1 MERVKFGSEAID
13 KLVQGVNLLADAVGS
28 TLGPNGKNVVII
40 DSNNLPHVTKDGAT
54 VALNVSD
61 DDPIVN
67 CGIELVRE
75 AALRTAKE
83 AGDGTTTS
91 TILARA
97 ILNKGLEYSS
107 AKTSVLFEQMD
118 KAVEKISAKL
128 REMSA
133 PVDGNL
139 DVIERIAHMSAN
151 QDSSI
156 SKLIREAYEKTGF
169 GVDIILDD
177 GYSNKT
183 TLSTTKGMKLSRG
196 YESPLFINDPKT
208 KTFTAQNCNVVV
220 IHTPEISIDKV
231 TEVISFD
238 PNQKYL
244 IISPKFTSE
253 FMDVFTRT
261 SLMNGVNMCLVQA
274 PQWGEFQM
282 DNIKDI
288 AAFIGEEIYVYDDFT
303 IGTAEKVIV
312 SSMYTSIIG
321 GSGELLKD
329 HISDLKAQLQVTE
342 EEELLER
349 LKRRISV
356 LENGTCVI
364 KAGADTEVEAKEKK
378 DRLEDA
384 ICAVKAALE
393 EGVLPGGGV
402 SLLRIGYEFSQE
414 FKTSSPGETLIY
426 SILSEPYK
434 LLGIYPTYTTHCTKS
449 ITEEMNETAGK
460 YIEKGILDPTKVEIV
475 ALKNAVSVAKMILSV
490 ACTVN
495 SNKPITDD
503 YAKFN

>member
-13 KLVQGVNLLADAVGS
+13 KLVKGANILAVTVGS
-28 TLGPNGKNVVII
+28 TLGPNGKNVVIV

-97 ILNKGLEYSS
+97 ILNKGLDL
-107 AKTSVLFEQMD
+107 AKQIRTSDLFKGMD
-118 KAVEKISAKL
+118 KAVEDISTSLKEL
-128 REMSA
+128 SA
-133 PVDGNL
+133 PVEGNL
-139 DVIERIAHMSAN
+139 DIVENIAYMAAN

-177 GYSNKT
+177 GYSNRT

-208 KTFTAQNCNVVV
+208 KTFTAQNCTVVV

-231 TEVISFD
+231 AEIINFD

-261 SLMNGVNMCLVQA
+261 SLMNGVNICLVQA

-288 AAFIGEEIYVYDDFT
+288 AAFIGETIYAYDEFT

-321 GSGELLKD
+321 GSGELLQD

-384 ICAVKAALE
+384 ICAVKSAIE
-393 EGVLPGGGV
+393 EGVLPGGGI
-402 SLLRIGYEFSQE
+402 SFYRLGYEFYCRNHY
-414 FKTSSPGETLIY
+414 TPGEDLVYKALT
-426 SILSEPYK
+426 EPYK
-434 LLGIYPTYTTHCTKS
+434 LLSIYPVYDKYETTS
-449 ITEEMNETAGK
+449 EEKLNEIASK
-460 YIEKGILDPTKVEIV
+460 YVKKGILDPTKVEIV

-503 YAKFN
+503 YANFN